1 MAIDGQPSVLNGGG
15 GILLG
20 KQTYH
25 QHLCVVVVF
34 LLMKRRYGVWV
45 WDGMMKCEV
54 HIYYCNNSYGNEGNE
69 YRGRF
74 NTC

>member
-1 MAIDGQPSVLNGGG
+1 MAIDGQPSVLNGGGG

-45 WDGMMKCEV
+45 WDGMLKWEV
-54 HIYYCNNSYGNEGNE
+54 HIYYCNNSW
-69 YRGRF
+69 
-74 NTC
+74 